1 MRLEQLQKKY
11 ITEGWNDPQML
22 LLEQKVINP
31 FVSNVERIVL
41 EAELTADQIKQV
53 FANVEQGA
61 TDAGG
66 NRTAAGKGVDAVKNT
81 AAAINQQIDKLGAA
95 IQKAGPVQ
103 NIDAKFK
110 ELKQKIGDKDSK
122 VVSAVKAVSDWAKE
136 NPGKA
141 SVAVAILTSAAAL
154 AGGPLGGLVGG
165 FLARATKDV
174 LQGKELSTAVGKS
187 IKTGAI
193 GALAGG
199 AIEVIGDLVDP
210 DISQAIIASD
220 GQTIDVGGLEGMT
233 ATSIENITPEAAEDL
248 LKTQNALETALK
260 NVTGE
265 EQEIIQ
271 AEFAK
276 VSQKIGELG
285 GIDELADH
293 AGLEG
298 QDLQTDTTTTT
309 DVGVKKTGDA
319 TAGADG
325 PAGDSPDAGAVD
337 SSTVEITPGQTI
349 EADTLKEAGINFDTE
364 PNISPEVRAWAESKG
379 IDADELQKM
388 FQMEKAMTDAEFMG
402 TTISANESSAMSWSG
417 DDVPTL
423 GTTTLPDGTEIQ
435 VGDRFSSQVS
445 TSVGGIEPPINF
457 TAEVSIQ
464 GVDANGDAVFVVK
477 SVQTMETHPVW
488 DNIDK
493 ANLSEEDSKQLFD
506 FLNAYSGTGM
516 DSKAGI
522 ETLVDT
528 FKQDVAKSIG
538 AAAVAVAMSVALQD
552 KKVVAKG
559 EGGDAAAKE
568 ESINYKVKKL
578 SEGQIYMLFNR
589 VETVNTHMLENKL
602 MFESVFD
609 AVSHYHRQNLNEG
622 PMDAIKGAASK
633 VGGALKTG
641 AKAVGGA
648 ISGAAK
654 QVTTKVTA
662 EKLNT
667 AWKKAGSPTDSAEV
681 YDVIKGLGVA
691 DDVIKGTYDSMKI
704 EVPGTTDAP
713 DADKDA
719 DAADQSTDDPNATTA
734 GDAGDQATDVP
745 ASDQATDAAPD
756 DSQAGIDAAGADA
769 PGGKQERYYLQKNT
783 KDETKVDIIDKQTSK
798 PIKNGVA
805 LAPEKAEPMS
815 DKMNK
820 EAGKYSGAEGDKYIM
835 QPNAQNPKTY
845 DVLDTQTDQPVQN
858 GAALQPG
865 EAEELRDKM
874 NSEAPASTTDTTS
887 TTGIKNAPFI
897 TVPNEK
903 DGTKVDVID
912 SKTKKP
918 VDGGAGLDTAAADK
932 LRDTKNAEVKQ
943 AATSTDGATD
953 TDTASTSGDQAADST
968 TTPTD
973 QVDANKDGLDDKTGN
988 PMSNTRGGG
997 QGKDTAAPG
1006 GVAPVD
1012 VNALA
1017 AELKKLNPEQIEDAK
1032 KLLAA

>member
-11 ITEGWNDPQML
+11 ITEGWNNPEML

-61 TDAGG
+61 TDAGS
-66 NRTAAGKGVDAVKNT
+66 NRTAIGKGTDAVKNT
-81 AAAINQQIDKLGAA
+81 AVAINQQIDKLGAA

-110 ELKQKIGDKDSK
+110 ELKAKIGDKDSK
-122 VVSAVKAVSDWAKE
+122 VVGAVKAVSDWAKE

-154 AGGPLGGLVGG
+154 AGGPLGGLIGG

-199 AIEVIGDLVDP
+199 AIEMIGDLVDP
-210 DISQAIIASD
+210 ELAQTLIASD
-220 GQTIDVGGLEGMT
+220 GQSIDVSGLEGMAVT
-233 ATSIENITPEAAEDL
+233 KIANLPVDAAEDL

-260 NVTGE
+260 NVTGA
-265 EQEIIQ
+265 EQEIFQ
-271 AEFAK
+271 AEFEEI
-276 VSQKIGELG
+276 SNKINELG
-285 GIDELADH
+285 GREALADH

-298 QDLQTDTTTTT
+298 QDLQTSTTTST
-309 DVGVKKTGDA
+309 DVGVDKTELPGDDGQYGDQDSG
-319 TAGADG
+319 TADG
-325 PAGDSPDAGAVD
+325 GAVD
-337 SSTVEITPGQTI
+337 SSTVETVPGQTI

-364 PNISPEVRAWAESKG
+364 PDISPEVKAWAESKG

-402 TTISANESSAMSWSG
+402 TTISANESSATSWAG
-417 DDVPTL
+417 DDVPAL

-435 VGDRFSSQVS
+435 VGDQFSSQVS

-457 TAEVSIQ
+457 NAEVSIN

-493 ANLSEEDSKQLFD
+493 ANLSEEDSQKLFD
-506 FLNAYSGTGM
+506 FLGAYSGTSM
-516 DSKAGI
+516 DSQAGI

-568 ESINYKVKKL
+568 ESINYKVKRL

-589 VETVNTHMLENKL
+589 VETVNTHMLENKI

-641 AKAVGGA
+641 AKAAGSA

-662 EKLNT
+662 EKLMT
-667 AWKKAGSPTDSAEV
+667 AWKKADSPTDSAAV

-734 GDAGDQATDVP
+734 GDAGDQATD
-745 ASDQATDAAPD
+745 AP
-756 DSQAGIDAAGADA
+756 A
-769 PGGKQERYYLQKNT
+769 PGAGNTDTSSTDPATGNATLSKDERYVLQKNAN
-783 KDETKVDIIDKQTSK
+783 DETKVDIIDKQTSK
-798 PIKNGVA
+798 PVKDGVA
-805 LAPEKAEPMS
+805 LDPEKAEPMS
-815 DKMNK
+815 DNMNK
-820 EAGKYSGAEGDKYIM
+820 EAGAFTPKGERYTM
-835 QPNAQNPKTY
+835 QPSTVDPKKF
-845 DVLDTQTDQPVQN
+845 DVVDAQTDKPIKG
-858 GAALQPG
+858 GANIEPG
-865 EAEELRDKM
+865 AAEELSDKM
-874 NSEAPASTTDTTS
+874 NSQTSTSTATATDTT
-887 TTGIKNAPFI
+887 TT
-897 TVPNEK
+897 
-903 DGTKVDVID
+903 D
-912 SKTKKP
+912 KP
-918 VDGGAGLDTAAADK
+918 AA
-932 LRDTKNAEVKQ
+932 
-943 AATSTDGATD
+943 DGATD
-953 TDTASTSGDQAADST
+953 ANTASTSGDQGADAT
-968 TTPTD
+968 TTATD
-973 QVDANKDGLDDKTGN
+973 PVDANNDGIDDNTGN
-988 PMSNTRGGG
+988 PIAQNRGAG

-1006 GVAPVD
+1006 GTPANIND
-1012 VNALA
+1012 LA
-1017 AELKKLNPEQIEDAK
+1017 AELKKLKPEQIEDAK

>member
-11 ITEGWNDPQML
+11 ITEGWNNPEML

-61 TDAGG
+61 TDAGA
-66 NRTAAGKGVDAVKNT
+66 NRTAIGKGTDAVKNT
-81 AAAINQQIDKLGAA
+81 AVAINQQIDKLGAA

-103 NIDAKFK
+103 NIDAKFN
-110 ELKQKIGDKDSK
+110 ELKTKIGDKDSK
-122 VVSAVKAVSDWAKE
+122 VVGAVKAVSDWAKE

-154 AGGPLGGLVGG
+154 AAGPLGGLVGG
-165 FLARATKDV
+165 FLARATKDI

-199 AIEVIGDLVDP
+199 AIEMIGDLVDP
-210 DISQAIIASD
+210 EIAQQLIASD
-220 GQTIDVGGLEGMT
+220 GQSIDVSGLEGMAVT
-233 ATSIENITPEAAEDL
+233 KIANLPVDAAEDL

-260 NVTGE
+260 NVTGA
-265 EQEIIQ
+265 EQEIFQ
-271 AEFAK
+271 AEFEEI
-276 VSQKIGELG
+276 SNKINELG
-285 GIDELADH
+285 GREALADH

-298 QDLQTDTTTTT
+298 QDLQTSTTTTT
-309 DVGVKKTGDA
+309 DVGVDKTELPGDDGQYGDQD
-319 TAGADG
+319 AGNDG
-325 PAGDSPDAGAVD
+325 GAVD
-337 SSTVEITPGQTI
+337 SSTVETVPGQTI

-364 PNISPEVRAWAESKG
+364 PNISPEVKAWAESKG

-388 FQMEKAMTDAEFMG
+388 FQMEKAMADAEFMG
-402 TTISANESSAMSWSG
+402 TSISANESSAMSWAG

-457 TAEVSIQ
+457 NAEVSIQ

-506 FLNAYSGTGM
+506 FLNEYSGTGM

-528 FKQDVAKSIG
+528 FKQDVAKSLG

-589 VETVNTHMLENKL
+589 VETVNTHMLENKI

-609 AVSHYHRQNLNEG
+609 AVSHFHRQNLNEG
-622 PMDAIKGAASK
+622 PMDSIKGAASK

-662 EKLNT
+662 EKLMT
-667 AWKKAGSPTDSAEV
+667 AWKKADSPTDSAEV

-734 GDAGDQATDVP
+734 GDAGDQATDTP
-745 ASDQATDAAPD
+745 AP
-756 DSQAGIDAAGADA
+756 GAAGAEEPTGDTA
-769 PGGKQERYYLQKNT
+769 TSSTDPATGNATSSKDERYVLQKNAN
-783 KDETKVDIIDKQTSK
+783 DETKVDIIDKQTSK
-798 PIKNGVA
+798 PVKDGVA
-805 LAPEKAEPMS
+805 LDPEKAEPMS
-815 DKMNK
+815 DNMNK
-820 EAGKYSGAEGDKYIM
+820 EAGAFTPKGERYTM
-835 QPNAQNPKTY
+835 QPSAADPKKF
-845 DVLDTQTDQPVQN
+845 DVVDAQTDKPIKGGVN
-858 GAALQPG
+858 VEPGA
-865 EAEELRDKM
+865 AEELSDKM
-874 NSEAPASTTDTTS
+874 NSQTSTSTATDTTATN
-887 TTGIKNAPFI
+887 TT
-897 TVPNEK
+897 TT
-903 DGTKVDVID
+903 D
-912 SKTKKP
+912 KP
-918 VDGGAGLDTAAADK
+918 AA
-932 LRDTKNAEVKQ
+932 
-943 AATSTDGATD
+943 DGATD
-953 TDTASTSGDQAADST
+953 ANTASTSGDQGADAT
-968 TTPTD
+968 TTATD
-973 QVDANKDGLDDKTGN
+973 PVDANNDGIDDNTGN
-988 PMSNTRGGG
+988 PVAQNRGAG

-1006 GVAPVD
+1006 GTPGGTPANIND
-1012 VNALA
+1012 LA
-1017 AELKKLNPEQIEDAK
+1017 AQIKKLDANQQEDAK
-1032 KLLAA
+1032 KFLAA

>member
-154 AGGPLGGLVGG
+154 AAGPLGGLVGG

-298 QDLQTDTTTTT
+298 QDLQTSTTTTT
-309 DVGVKKTGDA
+309 DVGVDKSGDA

-325 PAGDSPDAGAVD
+325 PGGDSPDAGAVD
-337 SSTVEITPGQTI
+337 SSTVETVPGQTI

-402 TTISANESSAMSWSG
+402 TSISANESSAMSWAG

-457 TAEVSIQ
+457 TAEVSIN

-506 FLNAYSGTGM
+506 FLNEYSGTGV

-552 KKVVAKG
+552 KKVVAKGEG

-622 PMDAIKGAASK
+622 PLDSIKGAAGK
-633 VGGALKTG
+633 VGTALKTG

-662 EKLNT
+662 EKLNS

-734 GDAGDQATDVP
+734 GDAGDQATDTPGGDTP
-745 ASDQATDAAPD
+745 AATDD
-756 DSQAGIDAAGADA
+756 TQAG
-769 PGGKQERYYLQKNT
+769 
-783 KDETKVDIIDKQTSK
+783 
-798 PIKNGVA
+798 
-805 LAPEKAEPMS
+805 
-815 DKMNK
+815 
-820 EAGKYSGAEGDKYIM
+820 
-835 QPNAQNPKTY
+835 
-845 DVLDTQTDQPVQN
+845 TQTGN
-858 GAALQPG
+858 TA
-865 EAEELRDKM
+865 
-874 NSEAPASTTDTTS
+874 TS
-887 TTGIKNAPFI
+887 TTMKKGEKVTFKNAKTGEEKIGYIVDPEKGPTGKTDAI
-897 TVPNEK
+897 SVVNNPNQ
-903 DGTKVDVID
+903 GANQAY
-912 SKTKKP
+912 P
-918 VDGGAGLDTAAADK
+918 VLRTNIVSDT
-932 LRDTKNAEVKQ
+932 EQ
-943 AATSTDGATD
+943 TSTDGATD
-953 TDTASTSGDQAADST
+953 TDTASTSGDQGADST

-973 QVDANKDGLDDKTGN
+973 QVDANNDGLDDKTGN
-988 PMSNTRGGG
+988 PMATNRGAG

-1006 GVAPVD
+1006 GVPVNIND
-1012 VNALA
+1012 LA
-1017 AELKKLNPEQIEDAK
+1017 AELKKLKPEQIEDAK

>member
-11 ITEGWNDPQML
+11 ITEGWNNPEML

-61 TDAGG
+61 TDAGS
-66 NRTAAGKGVDAVKNT
+66 NRTAIGKGTDAVKNT
-81 AAAINQQIDKLGAA
+81 AVAINQQIDKLGAA

-110 ELKQKIGDKDSK
+110 ELKAKIGDKDSK
-122 VVSAVKAVSDWAKE
+122 VVGAVKAVSDWAKE

-154 AGGPLGGLVGG
+154 AGGPLGGLIGG

-199 AIEVIGDLVDP
+199 AIEMIGDLVDP
-210 DISQAIIASD
+210 ELAQTLIASD
-220 GQTIDVGGLEGMT
+220 GQSIDVSGLEGMAVT
-233 ATSIENITPEAAEDL
+233 KIANLPVDAAEDL

-260 NVTGE
+260 NVTGA
-265 EQEIIQ
+265 EQEIFQ
-271 AEFAK
+271 AEFEEI
-276 VSQKIGELG
+276 SNKINELG
-285 GIDELADH
+285 GREALADH

-298 QDLQTDTTTTT
+298 QDLQTSTTTST
-309 DVGVKKTGDA
+309 DVGVDKTELPGDDGQYGDQDSG
-319 TAGADG
+319 TADG
-325 PAGDSPDAGAVD
+325 GAVD
-337 SSTVEITPGQTI
+337 SSTVETVPGQTI

-364 PNISPEVRAWAESKG
+364 PNISPEVKAWAESKG

-402 TTISANESSAMSWSG
+402 TTISANESSATSWAG
-417 DDVPTL
+417 DDVPAL

-435 VGDRFSSQVS
+435 VGDQFSSQVS

-457 TAEVSIQ
+457 NAEVSIN

-506 FLNAYSGTGM
+506 FLDAYSGTSM
-516 DSKAGI
+516 DSQAGI

-568 ESINYKVKKL
+568 ESINYKVKRL

-589 VETVNTHMLENKL
+589 VETVNTHMLENKI

-609 AVSHYHRQNLNEG
+609 AVSHYHRHNLNEG

-641 AKAVGGA
+641 AKAAGSA

-662 EKLNT
+662 EKLMT
-667 AWKKAGSPTDSAEV
+667 AWKKADSPTDSAAV

-734 GDAGDQATDVP
+734 GDAGDQATD
-745 ASDQATDAAPD
+745 AP
-756 DSQAGIDAAGADA
+756 A
-769 PGGKQERYYLQKNT
+769 PGAGNTDTSSTDPATGNATLSKDERYVLQKNAN
-783 KDETKVDIIDKQTSK
+783 DETKVDIIDKQTSK
-798 PIKNGVA
+798 PVKDGVA
-805 LAPEKAEPMS
+805 LDPEKAEPMS
-815 DKMNK
+815 DNMNK
-820 EAGKYSGAEGDKYIM
+820 EAGAFTPKGERYTM
-835 QPNAQNPKTY
+835 QPSTVDPKKF
-845 DVLDTQTDQPVQN
+845 DVVDAQTDKPIKG
-858 GAALQPG
+858 GANIEPG
-865 EAEELRDKM
+865 AAEELSDKM
-874 NSEAPASTTDTTS
+874 NSQTSTSTATATDTT
-887 TTGIKNAPFI
+887 TT
-897 TVPNEK
+897 
-903 DGTKVDVID
+903 D
-912 SKTKKP
+912 KP
-918 VDGGAGLDTAAADK
+918 AA
-932 LRDTKNAEVKQ
+932 
-943 AATSTDGATD
+943 DGATD
-953 TDTASTSGDQAADST
+953 ANTASTNGDQGADAT
-968 TTPTD
+968 TTATD
-973 QVDANKDGLDDKTGN
+973 PVDANNDGIDDNTGN
-988 PMSNTRGGG
+988 PIAQNRGAG

-1006 GVAPVD
+1006 GTPANIND
-1012 VNALA
+1012 LA
-1017 AELKKLNPEQIEDAK
+1017 AELKKLKPEQIEDAK

>member
-11 ITEGWNDPQML
+11 ITEGWNNPEML

-53 FANVEQGA
+53 FANVEQSA
-61 TDAGG
+61 TDAGS
-66 NRTAAGKGVDAVKNT
+66 NRTAIGKGTDAVKNT
-81 AAAINQQIDKLGAA
+81 AVAINQQIDKLGAA

-110 ELKQKIGDKDSK
+110 ELKAKIGDKDSK
-122 VVSAVKAVSDWAKE
+122 VVGAVKAVSDWAKE

-154 AGGPLGGLVGG
+154 AGGPLGGLIGG

-199 AIEVIGDLVDP
+199 AIEMIGDLVDP
-210 DISQAIIASD
+210 EIAQQLIASD
-220 GQTIDVGGLEGMT
+220 GQSIDVSGLEGMAVT
-233 ATSIENITPEAAEDL
+233 KIANLPVDAAEDL

-260 NVTGE
+260 NVTGA
-265 EQEIIQ
+265 EQEIFQ
-271 AEFAK
+271 AEFEEI
-276 VSQKIGELG
+276 SNKINELG
-285 GIDELADH
+285 GREALADH

-298 QDLQTDTTTTT
+298 QDLQTSTTTTT
-309 DVGVKKTGDA
+309 DVGVDKTELPGDDGQYGDQD
-319 TAGADG
+319 AGNDG
-325 PAGDSPDAGAVD
+325 GAVD
-337 SSTVEITPGQTI
+337 SSTVETVPGQTI

-388 FQMEKAMTDAEFMG
+388 FQMEKAMADAEFMG
-402 TTISANESSAMSWSG
+402 TSISANESSATSWAG

-435 VGDRFSSQVS
+435 IGDRFSSQVS

-457 TAEVSIQ
+457 TAEVSIN

-506 FLNAYSGTGM
+506 FLDAYSGTAM

-662 EKLNT
+662 EKLNS

-734 GDAGDQATDVP
+734 GDAGDQATDTP
-745 ASDQATDAAPD
+745 AP
-756 DSQAGIDAAGADA
+756 GAAGAEA
-769 PGGKQERYYLQKNT
+769 PTGDTATSSTDPATGNATLSKDERYVLQKNAN
-783 KDETKVDIIDKQTSK
+783 DETKVDIIDKQTSK
-798 PIKNGVA
+798 PVKDGVA
-805 LAPEKAEPMS
+805 LDPEKAEPMS
-815 DKMNK
+815 DNMNK
-820 EAGKYSGAEGDKYIM
+820 KAGAFTPKGERYTM
-835 QPNAQNPKTY
+835 QPSAVDPKKF
-845 DVLDTQTDQPVQN
+845 DVVDAQTDKPIKG
-858 GAALQPG
+858 GANIEPG
-865 EAEELRDKM
+865 AAEELSDKM
-874 NSEAPASTTDTTS
+874 NSQTSTSTATDTTATD
-887 TTGIKNAPFI
+887 TTTTN
-897 TVPNEK
+897 TTTT
-903 DGTKVDVID
+903 D
-912 SKTKKP
+912 KP
-918 VDGGAGLDTAAADK
+918 AA
-932 LRDTKNAEVKQ
+932 
-943 AATSTDGATD
+943 DGATD
-953 TDTASTSGDQAADST
+953 ANTASTSGDQGADAT
-968 TTPTD
+968 TTATD
-973 QVDANKDGLDDKTGN
+973 PVDANNDGIDDNTGN
-988 PMSNTRGGG
+988 PVAQNRGAG

-1006 GVAPVD
+1006 GTPGGTPKGTPANIND
-1012 VNALA
+1012 LA
-1017 AELKKLNPEQIEDAK
+1017 AQIKKLDANQQEDAK
-1032 KLLAA
+1032 KFLAA

>member
-11 ITEGWNDPQML
+11 ITEGWNNPEML

-53 FANVEQGA
+53 FANVEQSA
-61 TDAGG
+61 TDAGS
-66 NRTAAGKGVDAVKNT
+66 NRTAIGKGTDAVKNT
-81 AAAINQQIDKLGAA
+81 AVAINQQIDKLGAA

-110 ELKQKIGDKDSK
+110 ELKAKIGDKDSK
-122 VVSAVKAVSDWAKE
+122 VVGAVKAVSDWAKE

-154 AGGPLGGLVGG
+154 AAGPLGGLVGG

-199 AIEVIGDLVDP
+199 AIEMIGDLVDP
-210 DISQAIIASD
+210 EIAQQLIASD
-220 GQTIDVGGLEGMT
+220 GQSIDVSGLEGMAVT
-233 ATSIENITPEAAEDL
+233 KIANLPVDAAEDM
-248 LKTQNALETALK
+248 LKAQNALETALK
-260 NVTGE
+260 NVTGA
-265 EQEIIQ
+265 EQEIFQ
-271 AEFAK
+271 AEFEEL
-276 VSQKIGELG
+276 SNKINELG
-285 GIDELADH
+285 GREALADH

-298 QDLQTDTTTTT
+298 QDLSTSTTTST
-309 DVGVKKTGDA
+309 DVSVDKTELPGDDGQYGDQD
-319 TAGADG
+319 AGSDG
-325 PAGDSPDAGAVD
+325 GAVD
-337 SSTVEITPGQTI
+337 SSTVETVPGQTI

-364 PNISPEVRAWAESKG
+364 PNISPEVKAWAESKG

-388 FQMEKAMTDAEFMG
+388 FQMEKAMKDAQFMG
-402 TTISANESSAMSWSG
+402 TTISANESSAIAWAG
-417 DDVPTL
+417 DDVPAL

-457 TAEVSIQ
+457 NADVSIQ
-464 GVDANGDAVFVVK
+464 GVDANGDPVFVVK
-477 SVQTMETHPVW
+477 SVQTMPSHPVW
-488 DNIDK
+488 DNIES
-493 ANLSEEDSKQLFD
+493 ANLSEEDSTQLFD
-506 FLNAYSGTGM
+506 FLDQYSGTAM
-516 DSKAGI
+516 DSKAGV

-552 KKVVAKG
+552 KKVVAKGEG

-589 VETVNTHMLENKL
+589 VETVNTHMLENKI

-609 AVSHYHRQNLNEG
+609 AVSHFHRQNLNEG
-622 PMDAIKGAASK
+622 PMDSIKGAASK

-641 AKAVGGA
+641 AKVVGGA

-662 EKLNT
+662 EKLMT
-667 AWKKAGSPTDSAEV
+667 AWKKADSPTDSAAV

-734 GDAGDQATDVP
+734 GDAGDQATD
-745 ASDQATDAAPD
+745 AP
-756 DSQAGIDAAGADA
+756 ADA
-769 PGGKQERYYLQKNT
+769 PADGAEAETGDTATSSTDPATGNATLSKDERYVLQKNAN
-783 KDETKVDIIDKQTSK
+783 DETKVDIIDKQTSK
-798 PIKNGVA
+798 PVKDGVA
-805 LAPEKAEPMS
+805 LDPEKAEPMS
-815 DKMNK
+815 DNMNK
-820 EAGKYSGAEGDKYIM
+820 EAGAFTPKGERYTM
-835 QPNAQNPKTY
+835 QPSAVDPKKF
-845 DVLDTQTDQPVQN
+845 DVVDAQTDKPIKG
-858 GAALQPG
+858 GANIEPG
-865 EAEELRDKM
+865 AAEELSDKM
-874 NSEAPASTTDTTS
+874 NAQTSTSTATDTTATD
-887 TTGIKNAPFI
+887 TT
-897 TVPNEK
+897 TT
-903 DGTKVDVID
+903 D
-912 SKTKKP
+912 KP
-918 VDGGAGLDTAAADK
+918 AA
-932 LRDTKNAEVKQ
+932 
-943 AATSTDGATD
+943 DGATD
-953 TDTASTSGDQAADST
+953 ADTASTSGDQGADAT
-968 TTPTD
+968 TTATD
-973 QVDANKDGLDDKTGN
+973 PVDANNDGLDDNTGN
-988 PMSNTRGGG
+988 PVAQNRGGG

-1006 GVAPVD
+1006 GTPKGAPANIND
-1012 VNALA
+1012 LA
-1017 AELKKLNPEQIEDAK
+1017 AQIKKLDANQQEDAK
-1032 KLLAA
+1032 KFLAA

>member
-154 AGGPLGGLVGG
+154 AAGPLGGLVGG

-298 QDLQTDTTTTT
+298 QDLQTSTTTTT
-309 DVGVKKTGDA
+309 DVGVDKTELPGDDGQYGDQD
-319 TAGADG
+319 AGSDG
-325 PAGDSPDAGAVD
+325 GAVD
-337 SSTVEITPGQTI
+337 SSTVETVPGQTI

-364 PNISPEVRAWAESKG
+364 PNISPEVKAWAESKG

-388 FQMEKAMTDAEFMG
+388 FQMEKAMADAEFMG
-402 TTISANESSAMSWSG
+402 TSISANESSAMSWAG

-457 TAEVSIQ
+457 TAEVSIN

-506 FLNAYSGTGM
+506 FLNEYSGTGM

-559 EGGDAAAKE
+559 EGEDAAAKE

-622 PMDAIKGAASK
+622 PLDSIKGAAGK
-633 VGGALKTG
+633 VGTALKTG

-662 EKLNT
+662 EKLNS
-667 AWKKAGSPTDSAEV
+667 AWKKAGSPTDSEEV

-734 GDAGDQATDVP
+734 GDAGDQATDTP
-745 ASDQATDAAPD
+745 APGAAGDQATDAAPD
-756 DSQAGIDAAGADA
+756 NTQTGTDTEKSTASGA
-769 PGGKQERYYLQKNT
+769 KQERYYLQKNT

-874 NSEAPASTTDTTS
+874 NSQTSTSTTTDTTATD
-887 TTGIKNAPFI
+887 TTA
-897 TVPNEK
+897 T
-903 DGTKVDVID
+903 D
-912 SKTKKP
+912 KP
-918 VDGGAGLDTAAADK
+918 A
-932 LRDTKNAEVKQ
+932 
-943 AATSTDGATD
+943 TDGATD
-953 TDTASTSGDQAADST
+953 TDTASTSGDQGTDST

-973 QVDANKDGLDDKTGN
+973 QVDANNDGLDDKTGN
-988 PMSNTRGGG
+988 PMATNRGAG

-1006 GVAPVD
+1006 GVPVNIND
-1012 VNALA
+1012 LA
-1017 AELKKLNPEQIEDAK
+1017 AELKKLKPEQIEDAK

>member
-11 ITEGWNDPQML
+11 ITEGWNNPEML

-61 TDAGG
+61 TDAGS
-66 NRTAAGKGVDAVKNT
+66 NRTAIGKGTDAVKNT
-81 AAAINQQIDKLGAA
+81 AVAINQQIDKLGAA

-110 ELKQKIGDKDSK
+110 ELKAKIGDKDSK
-122 VVSAVKAVSDWAKE
+122 VVGAVKAVSDWAKE

-154 AGGPLGGLVGG
+154 AGGPLGGLIGG

-199 AIEVIGDLVDP
+199 AIEMIGDLVDP
-210 DISQAIIASD
+210 ELAQTLIASD
-220 GQTIDVGGLEGMT
+220 GQSIDVSGLEGMAVT
-233 ATSIENITPEAAEDL
+233 KIANLPVDAAEDL

-260 NVTGE
+260 NVTGA
-265 EQEIIQ
+265 EQEIFQ
-271 AEFAK
+271 AEFEEI
-276 VSQKIGELG
+276 SNKINELG
-285 GIDELADH
+285 GREALADH

-298 QDLQTDTTTTT
+298 QDLQTSTTTST
-309 DVGVKKTGDA
+309 DVGVDKTELPGDDGQYGDQDSG
-319 TAGADG
+319 TADG
-325 PAGDSPDAGAVD
+325 GAVD
-337 SSTVEITPGQTI
+337 SSTVETVPGQTI

-364 PNISPEVRAWAESKG
+364 PNISPEVKAWAESKG

-402 TTISANESSAMSWSG
+402 TTISANESSATSWAG
-417 DDVPTL
+417 DDVPAL

-435 VGDRFSSQVS
+435 VGDQFSSQVS

-457 TAEVSIQ
+457 NAEVSIN

-493 ANLSEEDSKQLFD
+493 ANLSEEDSQKLFD
-506 FLNAYSGTGM
+506 FLGAYSGTSM
-516 DSKAGI
+516 DSQAGI

-568 ESINYKVKKL
+568 ESINYKVKRL

-589 VETVNTHMLENKL
+589 VETVNTHMLENKI

-609 AVSHYHRQNLNEG
+609 AVSHYHRHNLNEG

-641 AKAVGGA
+641 AKAAGSA

-662 EKLNT
+662 EKLMT
-667 AWKKAGSPTDSAEV
+667 AWKKADSPTDSAAV

-734 GDAGDQATDVP
+734 GDAGDQATD
-745 ASDQATDAAPD
+745 AP
-756 DSQAGIDAAGADA
+756 A
-769 PGGKQERYYLQKNT
+769 PGAGNTDTSSTDPATGNATLSKDERYVLQKNAN
-783 KDETKVDIIDKQTSK
+783 DETKVDIIDKQTSK
-798 PIKNGVA
+798 PVKDGVA
-805 LAPEKAEPMS
+805 LDPEKAEPMS
-815 DKMNK
+815 DNMNK
-820 EAGKYSGAEGDKYIM
+820 EAGAFTPKGERYTM
-835 QPNAQNPKTY
+835 QPSTVDPKKF
-845 DVLDTQTDQPVQN
+845 DVVDAQTDKPIKG
-858 GAALQPG
+858 GANIEPG
-865 EAEELRDKM
+865 AAEELSDKM
-874 NSEAPASTTDTTS
+874 NSQTSTSTATATDTT
-887 TTGIKNAPFI
+887 TT
-897 TVPNEK
+897 
-903 DGTKVDVID
+903 D
-912 SKTKKP
+912 KP
-918 VDGGAGLDTAAADK
+918 AA
-932 LRDTKNAEVKQ
+932 
-943 AATSTDGATD
+943 DGATD
-953 TDTASTSGDQAADST
+953 ANTASTNGDQGADAT
-968 TTPTD
+968 TTATD
-973 QVDANKDGLDDKTGN
+973 PVDANNDGIDDNTGN
-988 PMSNTRGGG
+988 PIAQNRGAG

-1006 GVAPVD
+1006 GTPANIND
-1012 VNALA
+1012 LA
-1017 AELKKLNPEQIEDAK
+1017 AELKKLKPEQIEDAK